1 MNNEID
7 RGSLDFLSIDE
18 LEIQLIQ
25 CRKAL
30 VLISKIGTKYSG
42 FGASCANIANNA
54 LRDSPLS
61 DQAKK
66 TIQLVEDK

>member
-1 MNNEID
+1 MNNDID
-7 RGSLDFLSIDE
+7 RSSLDFLSIDE

-30 VLISKIGTKYSG
+30 NLISKIGNKYSG

-54 LRDSPLS
+54 LTGSPLS
-61 DQAKK
+61 DQARK
-66 TIQLVEDK
+66 TIQLVEGK